1 MLNYNDHYS
10 NSDHSSPYDR
20 EVTRNKVITDY
31 AKAIELNPDY
41 QNTYQHG
48 WSYVRIGEYDR
59 AIVDFT
65 KLVKVYPGAPGGYYS
80 RGWAYAEK
88 GEYDRA
94 IADFTSLINM
104 NPDSGEAYYA
114 RGEVYADKGDYDK
127 AIADFTRDIELGDI
141 YCHFARGLAYAK
153 IGNKSEAIADFDV
166 IVRLSGDPE
175 LIPKAKQ
182 EIERLH
188 T

>member
-1 MLNYNDHYS
+1 MLDYNDHYS
-10 NSDHSSPYDR
+10 NSDNSSPYNH
-20 EVTRNKVITDY
+20 ETTRNKVITDC

-48 WSYVRIGEYDR
+48 WAYVRI
-59 AIVDFT
+59 
-65 KLVKVYPGAPGGYYS
+65 
-80 RGWAYAEK
+80 

-104 NPDSGEAYYA
+104 NPDSGEAYYS
-114 RGEVYADKGDYDK
+114 RGEVYIDKGDCDK
-127 AIADFTRDIELGDI
+127 AIADFTRDIGLGDI

-153 IGNKSEAIADFDV
+153 IGNNSEAMADFDV
-166 IVRLSGDPE
+166 IIRLSGDPE

-182 EIERLH
+182 EIESLQ

>member
-1 MLNYNDHYS
+1 MLDYNDHYS
-10 NSDHSSPYDR
+10 NSDHSSPYSR
-20 EVTRNKVITDY
+20 EATHNEVITDY

-65 KLVKVYPGAPGGYYS
+65 RLVKVYSGVPGGYYS

-88 GEYDRA
+88 GEYDR
-94 IADFTSLINM
+94 
-104 NPDSGEAYYA
+104 
-114 RGEVYADKGDYDK
+114 

-182 EIERLH
+182 EIESLQ

>member
-1 MLNYNDHYS
+1 M
-10 NSDHSSPYDR
+10 
-20 EVTRNKVITDY
+20 
-31 AKAIELNPDY
+31 AIMSALFARAALINLSAGTSVPRSIILNPAPSSIM
-41 QNTYQHG
+41 H
-48 WSYVRIGEYDR
+48 
-59 AIVDFT
+59 T
-65 KLVKVYPGAPGGYYS
+65 KSLPISWLSPTTVPTTIIPI
-80 RGWAYAEK
+80 GWAYAEK

-94 IADFTSLINM
+94 ITDFTSLINM
-104 NPDSGEAYYA
+104 NPDSGEAYYS
-114 RGEVYADKGDYDK
+114 RGEVYTDKGDYDK

-182 EIERLH
+182 EIERLQ